1 MQGDEQTKNILS
13 IHTYYEQMWIDRG
26 LNIRYMKFLLPHEG
40 VLTESDVEIPLDE
53 YRSYKREKRSA
64 KDKAK

>member
-1 MQGDEQTKNILS
+1 MDEATKSILS

-26 LNIRYMKFLLPHEG
+26 LNIRYLKFLLPREG
-40 VLTESDVEIPLDE
+40 ELTESEIEIPLDE
-53 YRSYKREKRSA
+53 YRSYRRDKRSG